1 MSLEESEIR
10 ATVEAK
16 LADRNADMALR
27 RLRHQ
32 SWQPLLP
39 ALLSALLGSAMLV
52 LAVRVPASANQSA
65 ILGAVLFFGIAYS
78 CFLSYRQNVVA
89 RALAHKLRK
98 LEERLDELGKTPD
111 HRGEQEGG
119 DSAAGDT

>member
-1 MSLEESEIR
+1 MSLEESEIQ

-39 ALLSALLGSAMLV
+39 ALLSALLAIAMLV
-52 LAVRVPASANQSA
+52 LVVRLPSPANQNA
-65 ILGAVLFFGIAYS
+65 ILGVVLFFGIAYS

-89 RALAHKLRK
+89 RALAHKLQQ
-98 LEERLDELGKTPD
+98 LQDQLDRLGKTPGD
-111 HRGEQEGG
+111 GGGQEGE
-119 DSAAGDT
+119 

>member
-1 MSLEESEIR
+1 MSLDESEIR

-27 RLRHQ
+27 RLKSR

-39 ALLSALLGSAMLV
+39 ALLSALLAIAMLV
-52 LAVRVPASANQSA
+52 LVVRMPAPANQNA

-89 RALAHKLRK
+89 RALAHKLQQ
-98 LEERLDELGKTPD
+98 LQEQLDKLGKAPD
-111 HRGEQEGG
+111 EGGAQEGE
-119 DSAAGDT
+119 